1 MTAPAR
7 RTCPSCQTRLSP
19 LAAECP
25 ECGLGLAPPRQSRP
39 LLFQASAL
47 AQVAFTPPARTLTAP
62 ALGRVAPI
70 AVEVSPEELLQ
81 APFLDPASPG
91 APAPA
96 QDLPSQPTLGAEST
110 TSFWPLVKV
119 EASEA
124 LLLAALQGVA
134 LVLPAWVLGVS
145 PTRLLVGAWFFVVP
159 YLFALSWVLFLAPLG
174 LTGQSP
180 MMGTFGVTLPEN
192 TPERRIAFSLVHLVS
207 VACFPLSF
215 LCMVLSPRH
224 QTLAEL
230 LSGQELLA
238 RPLPRLR

>member
-1 MTAPAR
+1 MASPTR
-7 RTCPSCQTRLSP
+7 RTCPSCHTRLSP

-25 ECGLGLAPPRQSRP
+25 ECGLTLAPPRQGRP

-47 AQVAFTPPARTLTAP
+47 AQVRFDPPPRSLRAP
-62 ALGRVAPI
+62 ALGRVAPV
-70 AVEVSPEELLQ
+70 AVEVGPEELVRPET
-81 APFLDPASPG
+81 ATPDPAPMT
-91 APAPA
+91 
-96 QDLPSQPTLGAEST
+96 LPTLAGEESAA
-110 TSFWPLVKV
+110 SFWPLVKV

-124 LLLAALQGVA
+124 LLLALVQGLAL
-134 LVLPAWVLGVS
+134 LLPGWALGVS
-145 PTRLLVGAWFFVVP
+145 PNRLLQGAWPLVIP
-159 YLFALSWVLFLAPLG
+159 YLLAVSWTLFMGPLV

-180 MMGTFGVTLPEN
+180 MMGFFGVTLPEN
-192 TPERRIAFSLVHLVS
+192 SPERRMTFSLVHLLS
-207 VACFPLSF
+207 VLCFPLSF

>member
-1 MTAPAR
+1 MGFPST

-25 ECGLGLAPPRQSRP
+25 ECGLGLAPARLGRP
-39 LLFQASAL
+39 MLFQASAL
-47 AQVAFTPPARTLTAP
+47 AQASFEAPARALTAP
-62 ALGRVAPI
+62 ALGRVAPV
-70 AVEVSPEELLQ
+70 AVEVAPEELVRPRGLEGSPPA
-81 APFLDPASPG
+81 APPLNPPSLGGSEPA
-91 APAPA
+91 A
-96 QDLPSQPTLGAEST
+96 
-110 TSFWPLVKV
+110 SFWPLVKV

-124 LLLAALQGVA
+124 ALLLALQGLA
-134 LVLPAWVLGVS
+134 LFLPAWTLGVS
-145 PTRLLVGAWFFVVP
+145 PARLLSAAWPFTAP
-159 YLFALSWVLFLAPLG
+159 YLFVLSWAFFMVPLV

-180 MMGTFGVTLPEN
+180 LMGRFGVTLPEN
-192 TPERRIAFSLVHLVS
+192 SPERRITFSLVHLVS
-207 VACFPLSF
+207 VVLFPLSF

>member
-47 AQVAFTPPARTLTAP
+47 AQVAFTPPPRTLTAP

-70 AVEVSPEELLQ
+70 AVEVSPDELLQ
-81 APFLDPASPG
+81 APSLDPASPTPE
-91 APAPA
+91 A
-96 QDLPSQPTLGAEST
+96 LPELPPQPTLSAEPS

-134 LVLPAWVLGVS
+134 LLLPAWVLGIS
-145 PTRLLVGAWFFVVP
+145 PTRLFLGAWFFVVP
-159 YLFALSWVLFLAPLG
+159 YLFTLSWVLFLAPLG

-180 MMGTFGVTLPEN
+180 MMGYFGVTLPEN
-192 TPERRIAFSLVHLVS
+192 TPERRIAFSLVHMVS

-238 RPLPRLR
+238 RPMPRLR